1 MLESAFGTLGRPKR
15 LKHFSTNKKWGPQ
28 RAFVPGMALF
38 VFTQAN
44 SSYSLGPRSK
54 YTGRSSLVSFGCVYS
69 FLGQSMNGCCVNGFI
84 ARTTYMEPRVGAFLR
99 KGYSS

>member
-1 MLESAFGTLGRPKR
+1 MGKAQEITAFFLQTGNRDVER
-15 LKHFSTNKKWGPQ
+15 L
-28 RAFVPGMALF
+28 FVPGMALF

-54 YTGRSSLVSFGCVYS
+54 YPRKKLIGFPLVVYS

-84 ARTTYMEPRVGAFLR
+84 ARTTYMEPRVG
-99 KGYSS
+99 GIS